1 MIQNGDI
8 YYRCLVDMQPVL
20 SSQNIGDIMRVVEYE
35 EQCLSGEET
44 SEMAVVE
51 CRVGKKGCR
60 PIKTVKVRKNW
71 SIPPMLYELMDF
83 GSIKVSS
90 FGSLGEWYHKNKVH

>member
-8 YYRCLVDMQPVL
+8 YYRCLVDMQPAL

-44 SEMAVVE
+44 SEMAVVD

-60 PIKTVKVRKNW
+60 PIKTSKVRKNW
-71 SIPPMLYELMDF
+71 SIPPMLYGLMDF
-83 GSIKVSS
+83 GAIEVGA